1 MSYKNIVAAFAIV
14 IAFILPLSA
23 ASTVTLTGG
32 CPLYLINSSRSYI
45 TFNITNT
52 GNGTASDLQ
61 LNAVFPGIDAHNTT
75 QIIPTVAP
83 DTNYYK
89 DFYLD
94 KLIGEGSYAVNINAT
109 YVQSGS
115 NYATVFPCI
124 IYIGS
129 LSGGPLLESVSV
141 TGHIMNVTI
150 RNTAAQSIEAQV
162 TAVVPPSFSVKNAT
176 KAVTIA
182 PDGKASVTFDVVT
195 PNYNDASFPLIG
207 ELSYEANSTHYAQMA
222 SAALVFGSPVTTTG
236 GGGIGLVTLVLI
248 IIIVVILVL
257 IAVSFYLRMNAHK
270 GHEHHRQHHEKK
282 AEEEGK

>member
-1 MSYKNIVAAFAIV
+1 MSYKNILAAFAIL
-14 IAFILPLSA
+14 IAFIVPLSA

-52 GNGTASDLQ
+52 GNGTASDL
-61 LNAVFPGIDAHNTT
+61 LVSAVFPGIDAHNQT
-75 QIIPTVAP
+75 QVIPTVAP
-83 DTNYYK
+83 NTNYARY
-89 DFYLD
+89 FHLD
-94 KLIGEGSYAVNINAT
+94 KLIGQGSYAVNINAT

-129 LSGGPLLESVSV
+129 LSGGPLLETV
-141 TGHIMNVTI
+141 TVKGDRMNVSIT
-150 RNTAAQSIEAQV
+150 NTAPQTIEAQV

-176 KAVTIA
+176 KAVTIT
-182 PDGKASVTFDVVT
+182 PDGRASVTFDVVT

-222 SAALVFGSPVTTTG
+222 SAALVFGSPVTTTS
-236 GGGIGLVTLVLI
+236 GGIGFVTLILI

-270 GHEHHRQHHEKK
+270 RHEHHEKK
-282 AEEEGK
+282 AKGEGK